1 MAPPDASFRDR
12 SLYLPAADA
21 LVCADLH
28 VGRDRSSNVELPLGE
43 SDDLLDR
50 IEALLSRFE
59 PSEFVVAGDALHS
72 FDRVP
77 RGVATTFADL
87 AELVADAGAE
97 FVVTTGNHDTMLD
110 SVIGGDAAATEV
122 AGELA
127 DAATVADE
135 YRLSGIDAVV
145 LHGHEQPGADA
156 EVYVCGH
163 DHPAIRIEGKRHPC
177 YLFGEGVRGGA
188 DVLVVPAFNRL
199 APGTLVNRAR
209 SDGFQSPLLDR
220 SSAFRPIVRDDDA
233 AETFWFPPL
242 DELRSML

>member
-1 MAPPDASFRDR
+1 MISLDASFRDR
-12 SLYLPAADA
+12 SVYLPAADA

-50 IEALLSRFE
+50 VDDLLETFE

-77 RGVATTFADL
+77 RGVETTFESLAD
-87 AELVADAGAE
+87 LVADADAE
-97 FVVTTGNHDTMLD
+97 FIVASGNHDTMLD
-110 SVIGGDAAATEV
+110 GVIGVEDGDS
-122 AGELA
+122 
-127 DAATVADE
+127 AATVADE
-135 YRLSGIDAVV
+135 YRLSGAGTVV
-145 LHGHEQPGADA
+145 LHGHEPPASDA
-156 EVYVCGH
+156 ELYVCGH
-163 DHPAIRIEGKRHPC
+163 DHPAIRIEGKRRPC

-209 SDGFQSPLLDR
+209 SDGFQSRLLDR
-220 SSAFRPIVRDDDA
+220 SGSFRPIVRDDDA
-233 AETFWFPPL
+233 GETFWFPPL

>member
-1 MAPPDASFRDR
+1 MAPLDAGFRDR
-12 SLYLPAADA
+12 SVYLPAADA

-77 RGVATTFADL
+77 RGVATTFENL
-87 AELVADAGAE
+87 AVLVADAGAE
-97 FVVTTGNHDTMLD
+97 FVVAIGNHDTMLD
-110 SVIGGDAAATEV
+110 SVIGGDADDRV

-127 DAATVADE
+127 DAATVEDE
-135 YRLSGIDAVV
+135 HRLSGIDAVV
-145 LHGHEQPGADA
+145 LHGHEQPDADA
-156 EVYVCGH
+156 DLYVCGH

-177 YLFGEGVRGGA
+177 HLFGEGVRDGA
-188 DVLVVPAFNRL
+188 DVLVLPAFNRL

-220 SSAFRPIVRDDDA
+220 SGAFRPIVRDDDA

-242 DELRSML
+242 NEFRSML

>member
-1 MAPPDASFRDR
+1 MAPPDAGFRDR
-12 SLYLPAADA
+12 SVYLPAADA

-50 IEALLSRFE
+50 VEALLTRFD

-87 AELVADAGAE
+87 GDAVADAGAK
-97 FVVTTGNHDTMLD
+97 FVVATGNHDTMLD
-110 SVIGGDAAATEV
+110 SVVDGDADDRV
-122 AGELA
+122 
-127 DAATVADE
+127 ATVGDE
-135 YRLSGIDAVV
+135 YRLPDAGAMV
-145 LHGHEQPGADA
+145 LHGHEPPTQDADL
-156 EVYVCGH
+156 YVCGH
-163 DHPAIRIEGKRHPC
+163 DHPAIRIEGKRRPC
-177 YLFGEGVRGGA
+177 YLFGESVHEGA
-188 DVLVVPAFNRL
+188 DVLVLPAFNRL

-220 SSAFRPIVRDDDA
+220 SGAFRPIVRDDEA
-233 AETFWFPPL
+233 GETFWFPPL
-242 DELRSML
+242 EKFRSML

>member
-1 MAPPDASFRDR
+1 MAPLEASFRDR
-12 SLYLPAADA
+12 SVYLPTADA
-21 LVCADLH
+21 IVCADLH

-50 IEALLSRFE
+50 IDDLLATFE

-77 RGVATTFADL
+77 HGVAATIEQL

-97 FVVTTGNHDTMLD
+97 FVVVTGNHDTMLD
-110 SVIGGDAAATEV
+110 SVIGGDAAASEIVGEV
-122 AGELA
+122 AA
-127 DAATVADE
+127 AATVADE
-135 YRLSGIDAVV
+135 YRLPGAVV
-145 LHGHEQPGADA
+145 LHGHEPPARDA
-156 EVYVCGH
+156 ELYVCGH

-177 YLFGEGVRGGA
+177 YLFGEGVRGDA

-209 SDGFQSPLLDR
+209 SDGFQSPLLSR
-220 SSAFRPIVRDDDA
+220 PGSVRPIVRDDEA

-242 DELRSML
+242 DEFRSML

>member
-1 MAPPDASFRDR
+1 MAPLDAGLRDR
-12 SLYLPAADA
+12 SVYLPDADA

-50 IEALLSRFE
+50 IDDLLETFE
-59 PSEFVVAGDALHS
+59 PSEFVVAGDVLHS

-77 RGVATTFADL
+77 RGVATTFGRIAD
-87 AELVADAGAE
+87 AVADAGAE
-97 FVVTTGNHDTMLD
+97 FAVATGNHDTMLD
-110 SVIGGDAAATEV
+110 SVIGSDADDRV

-127 DAATVADE
+127 DAATVEDE

-145 LHGHEQPGADA
+145 LHGHERPDADA
-156 EVYVCGH
+156 DLYVCGH

-188 DVLVVPAFNRL
+188 DVLMLPAFNRL

-220 SSAFRPIVRDDDA
+220 SGSFRPVVRDDDA

>member
-1 MAPPDASFRDR
+1 MAPLEASFRDR
-12 SLYLPAADA
+12 SVYLPDADA

-50 IEALLSRFE
+50 VDDLLTAFE

-77 RGVATTFADL
+77 HGVATTFERLAD
-87 AELVADAGAE
+87 AVADADAE
-97 FVVTTGNHDTMLD
+97 FVVATGNHDTMLD
-110 SVIGGDAAATEV
+110 SVIGGDA
-122 AGELA
+122 
-127 DAATVADE
+127 DDHAATVADE
-135 YRLSGIDAVV
+135 YRLSGADAVV
-145 LHGHEQPGADA
+145 LHGHEQPDADA
-156 EVYVCGH
+156 ELYVCGH

-177 YLFGEGVRGGA
+177 YLFGEGVRDGA
-188 DVLVVPAFNRL
+188 DVLVLPAFNRL

-209 SDGFQSPLLDR
+209 SDGFQSPLLAR
-220 SSAFRPIVRDDDA
+220 SGAFRPIVRDDDG

-242 DELRSML
+242 DEFRSML